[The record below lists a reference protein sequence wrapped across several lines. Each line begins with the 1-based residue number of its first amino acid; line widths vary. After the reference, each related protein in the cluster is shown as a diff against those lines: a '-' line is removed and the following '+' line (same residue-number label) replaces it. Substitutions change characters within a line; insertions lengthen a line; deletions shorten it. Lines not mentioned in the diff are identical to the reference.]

1 MGQRPAPPE
10 NDEEE
15 EGDDEVEEEVP
26 ERGSNIDWDY
36 IKRCLYI
43 GFGVCIVT
51 VHLIVSLLDDGSET
65 RKEEKRGV
73 VSHEG

>member
-1 MGQRPAPPE
+1 MYFYGSLHMAEKKQ
-10 NDEEE
+10 
-15 EGDDEVEEEVP
+15 GDRLEPTYSSSVRL
-26 ERGSNIDWDY
+26 RGVALRI
-36 IKRCLYI
+36 YI

-65 RKEEKRGV
+65 RKDEKRGV